1 MKPFA
6 HWSDDGYSGKDFC
19 RPSFIEMMEAVK
31 AKEISCIVVK
41 DFSRLGRDYIEASDY
56 IDQIF
61 PFLGVRFIAVN
72 EQYDSKTANSALGID
87 LAMKNI
93 IYDLYSRDLSKKIR
107 SARKALMEKGDYIA
121 PFAIY
126 GYTNKQEKKRLI
138 VDPISSEVV
147 KRIFDKAVNGEKARF
162 IAIRLN
168 NEGVITPNEYN
179 RLKSTKKQHY
189 VPMETAP
196 LWTADIVRRILQDER
211 YTGKM
216 VYGKYTS
223 VKRKPIL
230 IPKEDWVI
238 TPNTHEAIVSEEV
251 FQKAQAI
258 FRTRSKIT
266 MPAEPKSVMTGS
278 AKCPYCKKSLAF
290 ESRYRRRFYCHNFN
304 MGLNCEHAGVGESV
318 LIDTVFSAIKLKLDL
333 VQISEKPYI
342 AEKQAREE
350 KTRTAKREIETKLK
364 KLKLSQI
371 TALEEYLDGKI
382 DKGTLQKSK
391 ARTAALILEAEN
403 QLAALVIQD
412 EHSLELVEQ
421 HKPFFGQGA
430 LTREMVK
437 RLIKTIWV
445 H

>member
-1 MKPFA
+1 MTIAKYIRFSVDDGSTSDSESVSNQRDLLNSYISK
-6 HWSDDGYSGKDFC
+6 SDDLYDCKVLEFVDDGFTGTNFQ

-107 SARKALMEKGDYIA
+107 SARKTLMEKGDYIA

-179 RLKSTKKQHY
+179 RLKSTKK
-189 VPMETAP
+189 TA
-196 LWTADIVRRILQDER
+196 LCSNGNSA
-211 YTGKM
+211 
-216 VYGKYTS
+216 
-223 VKRKPIL
+223 
-230 IPKEDWVI
+230 
-238 TPNTHEAIVSEEV
+238 
-251 FQKAQAI
+251 
-258 FRTRSKIT
+258 
-266 MPAEPKSVMTGS
+266 VMD
-278 AKCPYCKKSLAF
+278 
-290 ESRYRRRFYCHNFN
+290 SRYC
-304 MGLNCEHAGVGESV
+304 A
-318 LIDTVFSAIKLKLDL
+318 
-333 VQISEKPYI
+333 
-342 AEKQAREE
+342 
-350 KTRTAKREIETKLK
+350 
-364 KLKLSQI
+364 
-371 TALEEYLDGKI
+371 
-382 DKGTLQKSK
+382 
-391 ARTAALILEAEN
+391 
-403 QLAALVIQD
+403 
-412 EHSLELVEQ
+412 
-421 HKPFFGQGA
+421 
-430 LTREMVK
+430 
-437 RLIKTIWV
+437 
-445 H
+445 